1 MYRFNK
7 SDLEEREGGFTLVE
21 LLVVILII
29 GILAA
34 VAIPAF
40 LNQRQRANDA
50 AVESDIK
57 NVATQVESLLVA
69 DPNPAHISVV
79 TKEGGSGTVLLSSI
93 MMSTVTVPNK
103 NHVEIKVGD
112 EVETFVLSSGV
123 VMRGSG
129 DAGGYVLKAAHSNGK
144 EYNVDNDTWAVWDSN
159 NGGLQDGAVEGDGN
173 VPGDND
179 EGESGD
185 DNADPEARA
194 LAAFNSFGAWVNAN
208 KPADQ
213 VIAEYYRTYGV
224 VVFWDAEYNEQIEII
239 EYDGFD
245 PALQNATYSTYGPEF
260 RYARYDGV
268 NYEWSE

>member
-69 DPNPAHISVV
+69 DPNPSHISVV
-79 TKEGGSGTVLLSSI
+79 TREGGSG
-93 MMSTVTVPNK
+93 
-103 NHVEIKVGD
+103 VEIEVGD

-129 DAGGYVLKAAHSNGK
+129 DASGYVLKAAHSNGK

-159 NGGLQDGAVEGDGN
+159 NGGLQDGAVEGDG
-173 VPGDND
+173 PGGPGNEDNGS
-179 EGESGD
+179 GEYTWD
-185 DNADPEARA
+185 DARA
-194 LAAFNSFGAWVNAN
+194 EFDAFVAVAVANAPEGAVY
-208 KPADQ
+208 ADF
-213 VIAEYYRTYGV
+213 VMNGFIYYTDTDGKDMGV
-224 VVFWDAEYNEQIEII
+224 AIP
-239 EYDGFD
+239 YDGMVP
-245 PALQNATYSTYGPEF
+245 PAYPLTMH
-260 RYARYDGV
+260 YDLTTGTGIMETSNFGV
-268 NYEWSE
+268 FSF